1 MGGKR
6 IWRQREKR
14 ACISCRPMALF
25 DRDIFPQQSGSRSY
39 IALADTRYK
48 STCELYVSALKAHD
62 CALFGAA
69 CGENEISSSSFF
81 SFFFFVI
88 WFCYYRRYMNY
99 CMYDVPHFSPGHV
112 YTRYSVITIMDATVH
127 RRRLLSSRASGN
139 SDHAEDAPLHS
150 PFDG

>member
-1 MGGKR
+1 VHVSP
-6 IWRQREKR
+6 
-14 ACISCRPMALF
+14 A
-25 DRDIFPQQSGSRSY
+25 DRWHYLIEIFFPQQSGSRSY

-127 RRRLLSSRASGN
+127 RRRVHRTARNRTGYRGYRSNRPG
-139 SDHAEDAPLHS
+139 PV
-150 PFDG
+150 PVPGG